1 MTLAS
6 VSLPSVKHVSHRTD
20 TFERTQDAS
29 VNLNDFDL
37 ASEKFFKRIH
47 WYVVGLSV
55 FRSIELVLPPPE
67 LLRPSQGSGR
77 AKKGRGLRAFL
88 HVENTD

>member
-37 ASEKFFKRIH
+37 AGEILQTDSL
-47 WYVVGLSV
+47 V
-55 FRSIELVLPPPE
+55 RS
-67 LLRPSQGSGR
+67 
-77 AKKGRGLRAFL
+77 
-88 HVENTD
+88 